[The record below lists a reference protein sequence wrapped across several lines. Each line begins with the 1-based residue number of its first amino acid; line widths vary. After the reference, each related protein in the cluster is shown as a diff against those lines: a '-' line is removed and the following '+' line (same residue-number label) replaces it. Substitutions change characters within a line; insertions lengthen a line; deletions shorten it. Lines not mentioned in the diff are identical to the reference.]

1 MTVFVTP
8 PDRWRK
14 LHRRCVGISVSAWAA
29 LVGTILVFPD
39 HDTRIPRGI
48 ALGSA
53 AFLLHFWLGLRI
65 WHDSRRTGIGI
76 PIATMAIRLFASS
89 ILFSIILWQFPE
101 DRRIVAWSG
110 AIVVIVFTSIEA
122 FVFAKGVGRL

>member
-1 MTVFVTP
+1 MTIFVSP
-8 PDRWRK
+8 SDRWRK
-14 LHRRCVGISVSAWAA
+14 LHHLSVWIAIAVWAA
-29 LVGTILVFPD
+29 LVGTILVFPG
-39 HDTRIPRGI
+39 HGTGMPRGI

-76 PIATMAIRLFASS
+76 PIAIMTIRLIACS
-89 ILFSIILWQFPE
+89 ILFSVILWQFPE

-110 AIVVIVFTSIEA
+110 GIVVIVFSSIET

>member
-1 MTVFVTP
+1 MTISVAP
-8 PDRWRK
+8 SERWRK
-14 LHRRCVGISVSAWAA
+14 LHRLSVWTAVAVWAG
-29 LVGTILVFPD
+29 LVGTVVLFPH
-39 HDTRIPRGI
+39 HDTRTIRGI

-76 PIATMAIRLFASS
+76 PIATMGLRLFASL
-89 ILFSIILWQFPE
+89 ILFSIIIWQFPE

-110 AIVVIVFTSIEA
+110 AIVVIVSTSIEA

>member
-1 MTVFVTP
+1 MTISVDTSE
-8 PDRWRK
+8 RWRK
-14 LHRRCVGISVSAWAA
+14 LHHRSVRIAVAAWAG
-29 LVGTILVFPD
+29 LVGTVLLFP
-39 HDTRIPRGI
+39 HRDTAAARGI

-65 WHDSRRTGIGI
+65 WHEPRRTGIGI
-76 PIATMAIRLFASS
+76 PIALMGIRFIASL
-89 ILFSIILWQFPE
+89 ILFSVIVWQFPE

-110 AIVVIVFTSIEA
+110 GIMVIVSCSIEA

>member
-1 MTVFVTP
+1 MTESVTP
-8 PDRWRK
+8 SDRWRK
-14 LHRRCVGISVSAWAA
+14 LHRLFVRIAVAVWAG
-29 LVGTILVFPD
+29 LVGTVLLFPE
-39 HDTRIPRGI
+39 HDTRIARGV

-53 AFLLHFWLGLRI
+53 AFLLHFWFGLRI

-76 PIATMAIRLFASS
+76 PIALLNIRFIASL
-89 ILFSIILWQFPE
+89 ILFSVIVWQFPE

-110 AIVVIVFTSIEA
+110 AIVVIVSTSIEA

>member
-1 MTVFVTP
+1 MTFSVAP
-8 PDRWRK
+8 SERWRK
-14 LHRRCVGISVSAWAA
+14 LHRLSVWTSIAVWAG
-29 LVGTILVFPD
+29 LVGTVVLFPH
-39 HDTRIPRGI
+39 HDTRTIRGI

-65 WHDSRRTGIGI
+65 WHEPRRTGIGI
-76 PIATMAIRLFASS
+76 PIAVMTFRLIACS

-110 AIVVIVFTSIEA
+110 GIVVIVFSSIET

>member
-1 MTVFVTP
+1 MTVSVVSC
-8 PDRWRK
+8 DRWRK
-14 LHRRCVGISVSAWAA
+14 LHHLCVWIFAAVWAA

-76 PIATMAIRLFASS
+76 PIATMAIRLFVSL
-89 ILFSIILWQFPE
+89 ILFSVIVWQFPE

-110 AIVVIVFTSIEA
+110 AIVVIVSTSIEA